1 MSAYGN
7 KLNPYRKIREPRG
20 VKGIRQS
27 VSITNNPSTID
38 QNQQLLVRFP
48 NLSNNDV
55 IVPGTT
61 RLAFEIELTS
71 TDDNATIY
79 QNIGRA
85 IVKKTTIRISGNEIM
100 SIDDSD
106 IYHCYVD
113 LWKSTSERLNMAYQ
127 GIGETNML
135 KHRVGADDKASDT
148 GDEAIATAYGARF
161 CIPLDFELLETHMPF
176 YQAGLGDRLEYEL
189 TFNNYSNVIKS
200 TDTSASYTIKNI
212 CLEFDMVTDAE
223 LARQIRQQ
231 VNGKMVILY
240 DRILRHRK
248 ITKNKSDT
256 LWNINLNVPARS
268 MKGILMLFEDPERTS
283 TETYYNPNITK
294 VEMTIEG
301 VPNQLYSQGM
311 KAYQQWDEINKF
323 FALNSKRNKTTEEV
337 LKDLNLSYTTLEKY
351 LTTNYALWLDLRSTD
366 DNSLHGSGRRIENAS
381 EVREANGSLYE
392 EEKLQEL
399 LRMFF
404 KKYAGHSTLYII
416 DDCSAT
422 KELTKK
428 KDMLSELAFSG
439 RHAEQSVWV
448 ISQRYNSVLKDLREQ
463 TKWLCMFYTKDRDSF
478 DNCLRENDV
487 IPTLEERQRIK
498 EELKKKKHRKLILK
512 TDQPTDYWLLN

>member
-7 KLNPYRKIREPRG
+7 KLNAYRKLREPRG

-27 VSITNNPSTID
+27 VVITNNPSTID

-55 IVPGTT
+55 IVPGTV
-61 RLAFEIELTS
+61 RLAFEIELVS
-71 TDDNATIY
+71 SKDADKTIY

-85 IVKKTTIRISGNEIM
+85 IIKKTTIRISGNEVM

-113 LWKSTSERLNMAYQ
+113 LWKSPSERVNMAYQ
-127 GIGETNML
+127 GIGKANML
-135 KHRVGADDKASDT
+135 NHRVGARNAT
-148 GDEAIATAYGARF
+148 AEAGDEAIADAYKNRF
-161 CIPLDFELLETHMPF
+161 CIPLDFELLESHMPF

-189 TFNNYSNVIKS
+189 TFNDYNKVINS
-200 TDTSASYTIKNI
+200 SDVDASYTIKNI
-212 CLEFDMVTDAE
+212 CLEFDTVSDTE
-223 LARQIRQQ
+223 LARQIGQQ
-231 VNGKMVILY
+231 TNGKMAILY

-268 MKGILMLFEDPERTS
+268 MKGILMLFEDPERTN
-283 TETYYNPNITK
+283 TEDFYNPKITK

-323 FALNSKRNKTTEEV
+323 FALTSKRDKETDKFA
-337 LKDLNLSYTTLEKY
+337 KDLNFSDTTLEKY
-351 LTTNYALWLDLRSTD
+351 LTKRFALWLDLRTTD

-381 EVREANGSLYE
+381 EGITI
-392 EEKLQEL
+392 Q
-399 LRMFF
+399 
-404 KKYAGHSTLYII
+404 I
-416 DDCSAT
+416 T
-422 KELTKK
+422 KEAGADEPINVYLFVIQ
-428 KDMLSELAFSG
+428 DAQINFEDG
-439 RHAEQSVWV
+439 R
-448 ISQRYNSVLKDLREQ
+448 
-463 TKWLCMFYTKDRDSF
+463 F
-478 DNCLRENDV
+478 
-487 IPTLEERQRIK
+487 K
-498 EELKKKKHRKLILK
+498 EVN
-512 TDQPTDYWLLN
+512 Y

>member
-1 MSAYGN
+1 MSTYGT

-27 VSITNNPSTID
+27 VVITNNPSTID

-61 RLAFEIELTS
+61 RLAFEIELNS
-71 TDDNATIY
+71 TDKNSTIY

-85 IVKKTTIRISGNEIM
+85 IIKKTTIRISGNEVM

-113 LWKSTSERLNMAYQ
+113 LWKSPTERMNMAYQ
-127 GIGETNML
+127 GIGKTNML
-135 KHRVGADDKASDT
+135 KHRVGTEDATVNT
-148 GDEAIATAYGARF
+148 GDQAIANAYGGRF
-161 CIPLDFELLETHMPF
+161 CIPLDFEILETHIPF

-189 TFNNYSNVIKS
+189 TFNNYDKVIKS
-200 TDTSASYTIKNI
+200 TDPNASYKIKNI
-212 CLEFDMVTDAE
+212 CLEFDMVSDIE

-231 VNGKMVILY
+231 IDGKMVILY

-268 MKGILMLFEDPERTS
+268 MKGILLLFEDPERTS

-323 FALNSKRNKTTEEV
+323 FALNSKQNKETNMIT
-337 LKDLNLSYTTLEKY
+337 KDLYFTETSLEKY

-381 EVREANGSLYE
+381 EGITI
-392 EEKLQEL
+392 Q
-399 LRMFF
+399 
-404 KKYAGHSTLYII
+404 I
-416 DDCSAT
+416 
-422 KELTKK
+422 TKK
-428 KDMLSELAFSG
+428 AESDEPINVYLFVIQDAQINFEDG
-439 RHAEQSVWV
+439 R
-448 ISQRYNSVLKDLREQ
+448 
-463 TKWLCMFYTKDRDSF
+463 F
-478 DNCLRENDV
+478 
-487 IPTLEERQRIK
+487 K
-498 EELKKKKHRKLILK
+498 EVN
-512 TDQPTDYWLLN
+512 Y

>member
-7 KLNPYRKIREPRG
+7 KLNPYRKLREPRG

-27 VSITNNPSTID
+27 VVITNNPSTID

-55 IVPGTT
+55 IVPGTV
-61 RLAFEIELTS
+61 RLAFEIELVS
-71 TDDNATIY
+71 SKDADKTIY

-85 IVKKTTIRISGNEIM
+85 IIKKTTIRISGNEVM

-113 LWKSTSERLNMAYQ
+113 VWKAPSELVNMAYQ
-127 GIGETNML
+127 GIGKANML
-135 KHRVGADDKASDT
+135 NHRVGARNAT
-148 GDEAIATAYGARF
+148 ANAGDEAIADAYKNRF
-161 CIPLDFELLETHMPF
+161 CIPLDFELLESHMPF

-189 TFNNYSNVIKS
+189 TFNDYNKVINS
-200 TDTSASYTIKNI
+200 SDVDASYTIKNI
-212 CLEFDMVTDAE
+212 CLEFDTVSDTE
-223 LARQIRQQ
+223 LARQIGQQ
-231 VNGKMVILY
+231 TNGKMVILY

-268 MKGILMLFEDPERTS
+268 MKGILMLFEDPERTN
-283 TETYYNPNITK
+283 TDHFYNPKITK

-323 FALNSKRNKTTEEV
+323 FALTSKRSRETDKFA
-337 LKDLNLSYTTLEKY
+337 KDLKFSDTTLEKY
-351 LTTNYALWLDLRSTD
+351 LTKRFALWLDLRTTD

-381 EVREANGSLYE
+381 EGITI
-392 EEKLQEL
+392 Q
-399 LRMFF
+399 
-404 KKYAGHSTLYII
+404 I
-416 DDCSAT
+416 T
-422 KELTKK
+422 KEAEADEPINVYLFVIQ
-428 KDMLSELAFSG
+428 DAQINFEDG
-439 RHAEQSVWV
+439 R
-448 ISQRYNSVLKDLREQ
+448 
-463 TKWLCMFYTKDRDSF
+463 F
-478 DNCLRENDV
+478 
-487 IPTLEERQRIK
+487 K
-498 EELKKKKHRKLILK
+498 EVN
-512 TDQPTDYWLLN
+512 Y

>member
-7 KLNPYRKIREPRG
+7 KLNPYRKLREPRG

-27 VSITNNPSTID
+27 VVITNNPSTID

-55 IVPGTT
+55 IVPGTV
-61 RLAFEIELTS
+61 RLAFEIELVS
-71 TDDNATIY
+71 SKDADKTIY

-85 IVKKTTIRISGNEIM
+85 IIKKTTIRISGNEVM

-113 LWKSTSERLNMAYQ
+113 LWKSPSERVNMAYQ
-127 GIGETNML
+127 GIGKANML
-135 KHRVGADDKASDT
+135 NHRVGARNATADA
-148 GDEAIATAYGARF
+148 GDEAIADAYKNRF
-161 CIPLDFELLETHMPF
+161 CIPLDFELLESHMPF

-189 TFNNYSNVIKS
+189 TFNDYNKVINS
-200 TDTSASYTIKNI
+200 SDVDASYTIKNI
-212 CLEFDMVTDAE
+212 CLEFDTVSDTE
-223 LARQIRQQ
+223 LARQIGQQ
-231 VNGKMVILY
+231 TNGKMTILY

-268 MKGILMLFEDPERTS
+268 MKGILMLFEDPERTN
-283 TETYYNPNITK
+283 TEDFYNPKITK

-323 FALNSKRNKTTEEV
+323 FALTSKRDKETDKFA
-337 LKDLNLSYTTLEKY
+337 KDLNFSDTTLEKY
-351 LTTNYALWLDLRSTD
+351 LTKRFALWLDLGTTD

-381 EVREANGSLYE
+381 EGITI
-392 EEKLQEL
+392 Q
-399 LRMFF
+399 
-404 KKYAGHSTLYII
+404 I
-416 DDCSAT
+416 T
-422 KELTKK
+422 KEAGADEPINVYLFIIQ
-428 KDMLSELAFSG
+428 DAQINFEDG
-439 RHAEQSVWV
+439 R
-448 ISQRYNSVLKDLREQ
+448 
-463 TKWLCMFYTKDRDSF
+463 F
-478 DNCLRENDV
+478 
-487 IPTLEERQRIK
+487 K
-498 EELKKKKHRKLILK
+498 EVS
-512 TDQPTDYWLLN
+512 Y

>member
-1 MSAYGN
+1 MSTYGI

-20 VKGIRQS
+20 AKGIRQS
-27 VSITNNPSTID
+27 VVITNNPSTID

-61 RLAFEIELTS
+61 RLAFEIELNS
-71 TDDNATIY
+71 TDKNSTIY
-79 QNIGRA
+79 QNIGRS
-85 IVKKTTIRISGNEIM
+85 IIKKTTIRISGNEVM

-113 LWKSTSERLNMAYQ
+113 LWKSPTERMNMAYQ
-127 GIGETNML
+127 GIGKPNML
-135 KHRVGADDKASDT
+135 KHRVGVEDATVNT
-148 GDEAIATAYGARF
+148 GDQAIANAYGDRF
-161 CIPLDFELLETHMPF
+161 CIPLDFEILETHMPF

-189 TFNNYSNVIKS
+189 TFNDYNKVIKS
-200 TDTSASYTIKNI
+200 TDSDASYKIKNI
-212 CLEFDMVTDAE
+212 CLEFDMVSDVE

-231 VNGKMVILY
+231 IDGKMVILY

-268 MKGILMLFEDPERTS
+268 MKGILMLFEDPDRTS

-294 VEMTIEG
+294 VEITIEG

-311 KAYQQWDEINKF
+311 KSYQQWDEINKF
-323 FALNSKRNKTTEEV
+323 FALNSKQNKEINMITKNLCFTET
-337 LKDLNLSYTTLEKY
+337 SLEKY

-381 EVREANGSLYE
+381 EGITIQIAKKAGPAEPINVYLFVIQDAQINFEDGR
-392 EEKLQEL
+392 
-399 LRMFF
+399 F
-404 KKYAGHSTLYII
+404 KEVNY
-416 DDCSAT
+416 
-422 KELTKK
+422 
-428 KDMLSELAFSG
+428 
-439 RHAEQSVWV
+439 
-448 ISQRYNSVLKDLREQ
+448 
-463 TKWLCMFYTKDRDSF
+463 
-478 DNCLRENDV
+478 
-487 IPTLEERQRIK
+487 
-498 EELKKKKHRKLILK
+498 
-512 TDQPTDYWLLN
+512 

>member
-7 KLNPYRKIREPRG
+7 KLNPYRKLREPRG

-27 VSITNNPSTID
+27 VVITNNPSTID

-55 IVPGTT
+55 IVPRTV
-61 RLAFEIELTS
+61 RLAFEIELVS
-71 TDDNATIY
+71 SKDADKTIY

-85 IVKKTTIRISGNEIM
+85 IIKKTTIRISGNEVM

-113 LWKSTSERLNMAYQ
+113 LWKSPSERVNMAYQ
-127 GIGETNML
+127 GIGKANML
-135 KHRVGADDKASDT
+135 NHRVGARNATADA
-148 GDEAIATAYGARF
+148 GDEAIADAYKNRF
-161 CIPLDFELLETHMPF
+161 CIPLDFELLESHMPF

-189 TFNNYSNVIKS
+189 TFNDYNKVINS
-200 TDTSASYTIKNI
+200 SDVDASYTIKNI
-212 CLEFDMVTDAE
+212 CLEFDTVSDTE
-223 LARQIRQQ
+223 LARQIGQQ
-231 VNGKMVILY
+231 TNGKMAILY

-268 MKGILMLFEDPERTS
+268 MKGILMLFEDPEKTN
-283 TETYYNPNITK
+283 TEDFYNPKITK

-323 FALNSKRNKTTEEV
+323 FALTSKRDKETDKFA
-337 LKDLNLSYTTLEKY
+337 KDLNFSDTTLEKY
-351 LTTNYALWLDLRSTD
+351 LTKRFALWLDLRTTD

-381 EVREANGSLYE
+381 EGITI
-392 EEKLQEL
+392 Q
-399 LRMFF
+399 
-404 KKYAGHSTLYII
+404 I
-416 DDCSAT
+416 T
-422 KELTKK
+422 KEAGADEPINVYLFIIQ
-428 KDMLSELAFSG
+428 DAQINFEDG
-439 RHAEQSVWV
+439 R
-448 ISQRYNSVLKDLREQ
+448 
-463 TKWLCMFYTKDRDSF
+463 F
-478 DNCLRENDV
+478 
-487 IPTLEERQRIK
+487 K
-498 EELKKKKHRKLILK
+498 EVN
-512 TDQPTDYWLLN
+512 Y